1 MWVKINN
8 TPICIANIKNISA
21 VIKCDG
27 AWYKKQY
34 EYNEHRKTVLL
45 DKINK
50 TIPLSLTNGIHY
62 ITRKE
67 QVQIQVNAQYLDEHP
82 VYVIIIQYITEHQ
95 SYMNDCYNGIDN
107 IMEEMY
113 SRLYENESEAI
124 AAQEHLLCEINE
136 IEKNLINIQL

>member
-1 MWVKINN
+1 MWVKINGK
-8 TPICIANIKNISA
+8 PLCIANIKNISA

-27 AWYKKQY
+27 TWYKKQY
-34 EYNEHRKTVLL
+34 SYYEHRKTVLL
-45 DKINK
+45 NKINK
-50 TIPLSLTNGIHY
+50 TIPLSLPNGIQY

-67 QVQIQVNAQYLDEHP
+67 QVNAQYLDEHP

-95 SYMNDCYNGIDN
+95 RYMNDCYNGIGN